1 MTLTLWQLA
10 LYSGAMLLLWVT
22 PGPVFVALTARG
34 LSGGFH
40 ATWPLALGVAIGD
53 FLWPLT
59 ATLGLSLV
67 IAQEAQIMG
76 ILRWVAAGVF
86 VVMGIGLLRHAD
98 AVVGSDSRLARPGIW
113 AGFSAGLAAV
123 IGNPKAILFY
133 MGMLP
138 GFFDLSRINGM
149 DVLVI
154 CLVSMLIPFGCNLI
168 MGWGL
173 SHLCLRIGTQAGF
186 GRINRIAGAALIAV
200 GAIIT
205 QT

>member
-1 MTLTLWQLA
+1 MTLTSWQLA
-10 LYSGAMLLLWVT
+10 LYAGAMLLLWVT

-34 LSGGFH
+34 LAGGFR

-86 VVMGIGLLRHAD
+86 VLMGVGLLRHAD
-98 AVVGSDSRLARPGIW
+98 AVAGSDSRLVRPGMW

-138 GFFDLSRINGM
+138 GFFDLSRITAT
-149 DVLVI
+149 DVLMI
-154 CLVSMLIPFGCNLI
+154 CLVSMLVPLCCNLM

-173 SHLCLRIGTQAGF
+173 SHLRRRIGSQAGF
-186 GRINRIAGAALIAV
+186 GRINRVAGVLLIVV
-200 GAIIT
+200 GVVIT

>member
-1 MTLTLWQLA
+1 MTLTAWQLA
-10 LYSGAMLLLWVT
+10 LYSGAMLLLWIT

-34 LSGGFH
+34 LSGGFR
-40 ATWPLALGVAIGD
+40 ASWPLAAGVAIGD
-53 FLWPLT
+53 FFWPLT
-59 ATLGLSLV
+59 AAMGLSLV

-76 ILRWVAAGVF
+76 ALRWVAAGVF

-98 AVVGSDSRLARPGIW
+98 AVVGSDSRLTRPGSW

-138 GFFDLSRINGM
+138 GFFDLARLTGTDI
-149 DVLVI
+149 LVI

-168 MGWGL
+168 MAWVL
-173 SHLCLRIGTQAGF
+173 AHLRHRIGSQAGF
-186 GRINRIAGAALIAV
+186 GRINRIAGVLLIAV
-200 GAIIT
+200 GAVIT